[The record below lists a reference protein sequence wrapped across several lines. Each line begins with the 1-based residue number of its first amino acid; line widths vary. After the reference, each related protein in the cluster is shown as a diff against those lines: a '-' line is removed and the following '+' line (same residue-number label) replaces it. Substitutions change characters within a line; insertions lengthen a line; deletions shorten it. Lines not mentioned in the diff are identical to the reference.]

1 MKPRVFIGSSSES
14 LPVAYVLQQQLQG
27 EASVNVWNQGVFG
40 ISRYTLDELLR
51 ASRDYDFAIFV
62 FAADDT
68 IKLRGRRYLVA
79 RDNVLLEMGLF
90 VGRIGLERTFLVQQ
104 GTREPLHLP
113 SDLQG
118 IGTATFEWTGPALR
132 EADPVL
138 LHAAVGSCSQAIRVG
153 IKRAGPAPDQQAQTR
168 VEGKRL
174 FQHRGYYP
182 IDLEPG
188 TNRPSL
194 NRKVFC
200 SAIRYLLRQENYD
213 RLAAMDLI
221 YLREDNL
228 IDGDILTERDMRPYT
243 ELVER
248 YELLR
253 FIENFEAENRQLFR
267 NYVRVVDDMG
277 ETLQG
282 VFFEILLHNVRNPI
296 RSIIAARNS
305 EGISGRKLFDPSTRF
320 VVQYVKNQGRLLM
333 NAMEGGSKVRYLKQF
348 TGTKQVKA
356 TTTPLYHDTYGLIGI
371 LCLNIDIDAV
381 RTLDAA
387 GRDHFFS
394 AYVANTGQTPK
405 FEREDW
411 DLD

>member
-14 LPVAYVLQQQLQG
+14 LPAAYVLQQQLQG
-27 EASVNVWNQGVFG
+27 DATVNVWNQGVFG
-40 ISRYTLDELLR
+40 ISQYTLDELLR
-51 ASRDYDFAIFV
+51 ATAAYDFAVFV

-68 IKLRGRRYLVA
+68 VKLRGRRYLVA

-90 VGRIGLERTFLVQQ
+90 VGRIGRERTFIVQQ
-104 GTREPLHLP
+104 QTREPLHLP

-118 IGTATFEWTGPALR
+118 IGTTAFDWTGSALLN
-132 EADPVL
+132 ADPVL
-138 LHAAVGSCSQAIRVG
+138 LHAALGACSQAIRVG
-153 IKRAGPAPDQQAQTR
+153 MKRAGPMPDQEVQTR
-168 VEGKRL
+168 IQGKRL

-194 NRKVFC
+194 NREVFC
-200 SAIRYLLRQENYD
+200 KAIRYLLRQENYD
-213 RLAAMDLI
+213 RLAATDLV

-228 IDGDILTERDMRPYT
+228 VDGDILTDRDMRPYT
-243 ELVER
+243 DLVEK

-253 FIENFEAENRQLFR
+253 FIENFEAENRHLFR
-267 NYVRVVDDMG
+267 NYVRIVEDMG
-277 ETLQG
+277 ETLQD

-333 NAMEGGSKVRYLKQF
+333 KAMEGGSKVRYLKQF
-348 TGTKQVKA
+348 SQNKQVKA

-371 LCLNIDIDAV
+371 LCMNIDIDAV
-381 RTLDAA
+381 RALDVES
-387 GRDHFFS
+387 RDRFFS
-394 AYVANTGQTPK
+394 AYVSNTGQTPK

-411 DLD
+411 ELD

>member
-1 MKPRVFIGSSSES
+1 M
-14 LPVAYVLQQQLQG
+14 
-27 EASVNVWNQGVFG
+27 
-40 ISRYTLDELLR
+40 
-51 ASRDYDFAIFV
+51 
-62 FAADDT
+62 
-68 IKLRGRRYLVA
+68 
-79 RDNVLLEMGLF
+79 
-90 VGRIGLERTFLVQQ
+90 
-104 GTREPLHLP
+104 
-113 SDLQG
+113 
-118 IGTATFEWTGPALR
+118 
-132 EADPVL
+132 
-138 LHAAVGSCSQAIRVG
+138 
-153 IKRAGPAPDQQAQTR
+153 
-168 VEGKRL
+168 
-174 FQHRGYYP
+174 
-182 IDLEPG
+182 
-188 TNRPSL
+188 
-194 NRKVFC
+194 FC
-200 SAIRYLLRQENYD
+200 KAIRYLLRQENYD
-213 RLAAMDLI
+213 RLAATDLV

-228 IDGDILTERDMRPYT
+228 LDGDILAERDMRPYT

-267 NYVRVVDDMG
+267 NYVRVVDDVG

-282 VFFEILLHNVRNPI
+282 VYFEILLHNVRNPI

-348 TGTKQVKA
+348 SGTRQVKA

-381 RTLDAA
+381 RTLDSA
-387 GRDHFFS
+387 GRDRFFS
-394 AYVANTGQTPK
+394 AYLANTGQTPK